1 MADMKRGQLQ
11 FFWILC
17 FLASMSFANT
27 HIHNTTAEHSDCVKC
42 LAHDIASG
50 SDAPIIESF
59 AVEPLSSF
67 GAILFSVSSTQKTF
81 QSSFNAR
88 APPL

>member
-1 MADMKRGQLQ
+1 MKRGRLQ

-27 HIHNTTAEHSDCVKC
+27 HIHNTAAEHTDCVKC
-42 LAHDIASG
+42 FAYDIASS

-59 AVEPLSSF
+59 VVEPLPSF
-67 GAILFSVSSTQKTF
+67 GAIVSSVSSTQNSF
-81 QSSFNAR
+81 QFFFNAR

>member
-1 MADMKRGQLQ
+1 MADMKRGRLQ

-27 HIHNTTAEHSDCVKC
+27 HIHNTTVEHTDCVKC
-42 LAHDIASG
+42 LAYDIVSG
-50 SDAPIIESF
+50 SDVPIIESF
-59 AVEPLSSF
+59 TIEPLPSF
-67 GAILFSVSSTQKTF
+67 GAIVSSVSSTQKSF
-81 QSSFNAR
+81 QLSFKAR